1 MQALDAVAGN
11 SSMEC
16 LSLFRQLMLDVVVT
30 TSYGYRL
37 GAVRK
42 YTSQLEDPLAV
53 AVNDFPKR
61 GLLVSY
67 HAPANPHRLTLRI
80 EKRGSVLGLETHLQ
94 NPQRAMAETLRLG
107 QDHG

>member
-1 MQALDAVAGN
+1 
-11 SSMEC
+11 
-16 LSLFRQLMLDVVVT
+16 MLDVVVT

-42 YTSQLEDPLAV
+42 YTSQFEDPLAV

-67 HAPANPHRLTLRI
+67 YVPINSYHLTFHV
-80 EKRGSVLGLETHLQ
+80 EKRGSVLGLEAYLQ
-94 NPQRAMAETLRLG
+94 NPQRTMAETL
-107 QDHG
+107 